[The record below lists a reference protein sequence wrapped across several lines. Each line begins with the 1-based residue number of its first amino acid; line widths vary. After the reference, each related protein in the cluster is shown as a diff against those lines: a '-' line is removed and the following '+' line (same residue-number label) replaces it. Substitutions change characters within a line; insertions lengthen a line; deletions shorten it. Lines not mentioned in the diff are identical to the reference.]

1 MSWTRVCALAD
12 LVNES
17 PFGTSVDGEPVCVV
31 RCADK
36 VYALRDQCSHSE
48 IMLSHGEVEDGLI
61 ECWLHGSQFLLE
73 TGEPT
78 SLPANKPVPTYAVEV
93 RDEAIFVDVTARRH

>member
-1 MSWTRVCALAD
+1 MSFTRVCALSELAD
-12 LVNES
+12 ES
-17 PFGTSVDGEPVCVV
+17 PLGTSIDGQPVCVV
-31 RCADK
+31 RSAGQ

-93 RDEAIFVDVTARRH
+93 RDDAIFVDVASPRR